1 MANKAILSVCGRDFN
16 VLEFKVS
23 LYQQT
28 NNEGK
33 PASGVFFGD
42 FFMIIRGGNDT
53 FFEWISEPTRMESG
67 VLKTFRADQDNT
79 PFVEYS
85 FVQGFLSSILENY
98 YYTADMQNSFNTVS
112 DIESDGEDFELWINA
127 VTFQRDNGES
137 DIGAHVLGNSI
148 AKTRTFQKRT
158 GISYVL
164 MISMSCMQI
173 TIRDVDHKNQ
183 WGR

>member
-16 VLEFKVS
+16 VLEFKVT

-28 NNEGK
+28 TNQGR

-42 FFMIIRGGNDT
+42 FFMLIRGGNDT
-53 FFEWISEPTRMESG
+53 FFEWISDPTRMESG
-67 VLKTFRADQDNT
+67 VLKTFKADQTDS

-85 FVQGFLSSILENY
+85 FVQGFLDSILENY
-98 YYTADMQNSFNTVS
+98 YYDADMQNSFNTVS
-112 DIESDGEDFELWINA
+112 DIESSGEDFELWTKA
-127 VTFQRDNGES
+127 VAFQRDSGES
-137 DIGAHVLGNSI
+137 DIGAHILGNSI
-148 AKTRTFQKRT
+148 AKTRAFQKRT